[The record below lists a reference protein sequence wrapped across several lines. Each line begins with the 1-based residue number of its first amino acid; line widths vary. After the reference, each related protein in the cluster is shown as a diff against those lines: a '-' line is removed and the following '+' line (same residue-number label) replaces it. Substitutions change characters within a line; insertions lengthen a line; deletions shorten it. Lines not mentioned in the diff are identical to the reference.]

1 MKSPIK
7 LVWVI
12 LLVLTMAACATEPT
26 RTQKGT
32 AVGAG
37 VGAAVGAGLGQA
49 IGRNT
54 QATVIGAGIGAALG
68 GLAGHQIA
76 SYMDRQEQQLRNVAQ
91 QSEAVAVQR
100 DQDVLTATF
109 RSDVLFDTDS
119 AVLKPGAWPE
129 IDRVA
134 QVLFNYPQTT
144 IRVEGHTDTRGSEQ
158 YNQDLSER
166 RALAVKDAL
175 VQRNIDPR
183 RIQTVGYGETMPIS
197 DNHALNRRVN
207 IVITPIE
214 AQG

>member
-1 MKSPIK
+1 MKKSPKI
-7 LVWVI
+7 VI
-12 LLVLTMAACATEPT
+12 GVLLVMTVAACAGQPT

-37 VGAAVGAGLGQA
+37 AGAAIGAGLGQA

-54 QATVIGAGIGAALG
+54 EATLIGAGIGAALG

-76 SYMDRQEQQLRNVAQ
+76 SYMDRQEQDLESVAR

-100 DQDVLTATF
+100 DQNVLTATF

-119 AVLKPGAWPE
+119 AVLKPGAFQE
-129 IDRVA
+129 IDRIA
-134 QVLFNYPQTT
+134 QVLLDYPQTV
-144 IRVEGHTDTRGSEQ
+144 IQVQGHTDTRGSEE
-158 YNQDLSER
+158 YNQKLSER

-175 VQRNIDPR
+175 LQRNIDPR
-183 RIQTVGYGETMPIS
+183 RITTVGFGESMPIS
-197 DNHALNRRVN
+197 DDHALNRRVN

-214 AQG
+214 KQG

>member
-1 MKSPIK
+1 MNRFLRIA
-7 LVWVI
+7 LTI
-12 LLVLTMAACATEPT
+12 LLISTIAACATEPT

-54 QATVIGAGIGAALG
+54 GATLIGAGIGAALG

-76 SYMDRQEQQLRNVAQ
+76 SYMDRQEAQLRSVAQ
-91 QSEAVAVQR
+91 ESEALAILREQNI
-100 DQDVLTATF
+100 LTATF
-109 RSDVLFDTDS
+109 RGDVLFDTDS
-119 AVLKPGAWPE
+119 AMLKPGAWPE

-134 QVLFNYPQTT
+134 KVLVDYPQTT

-158 YNQDLSER
+158 YNQELSER
-166 RALAVKDAL
+166 RAMAVKNAL
-175 VQRNIDPR
+175 IQRNIDPR
-183 RIQTVGYGETMPIS
+183 RIEAVGYGESMPIS
-197 DNHALNRRVN
+197 DEHALNRRVT

-214 AQG
+214 SKG

>member
-1 MKSPIK
+1 MKSLTGFV
-7 LVWVI
+7 LVT
-12 LLVLTMAACATEPT
+12 LLILTMAACATEPT

-32 AVGAG
+32 AAGVG
-37 VGAAVGAGLGQA
+37 VGAAVGAGLGQV

-54 QATVIGAGIGAALG
+54 QATIIGAGIGAALG
-68 GLAGHQIA
+68 GLAGYQIA
-76 SYMDRQEQQLRNVAQ
+76 SYMDRQEQQLRSVAQ

-100 DQDVLTATF
+100 DQNVLTATF

-119 AVLKPGAWPE
+119 AVLKPGAWQE

-134 QVLFNYPQTT
+134 QVLYDYPQTT

-166 RALAVKDAL
+166 RALAVKNAL
-175 VQRNIDPR
+175 IQRNIDPR
-183 RIQTVGYGETMPIS
+183 RIETVGYGESMPIS
-197 DNHALNRRVN
+197 DDHALNRRVN

-214 AQG
+214 KQG